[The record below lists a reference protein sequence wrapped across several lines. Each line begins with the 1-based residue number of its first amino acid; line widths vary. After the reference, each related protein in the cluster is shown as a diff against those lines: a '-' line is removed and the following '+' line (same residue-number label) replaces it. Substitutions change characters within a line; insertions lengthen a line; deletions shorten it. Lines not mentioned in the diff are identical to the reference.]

1 MEAAMLGTLIVWRA
15 LAEDKHGLMLLG
27 TVIGAIVVGTVVW
40 NLIP

>member
-1 MEAAMLGTLIVWRA
+1 MLGTLIVWRA
-15 LAEDKHGLMLLG
+15 LAREKHGLTVLW

>member
-15 LAEDKHGLMLLG
+15 LAQEKHSLILLG